1 MKRVALS
8 VVSPAPRACMC
19 VAPIQ
24 GERPPQKETNVM
36 KLPATLAGV
45 TAGMLLAGFA
55 VAQTPSTPPQPS
67 THRAADTTMSG
78 RHTMTGEVTSVAP
91 DKGRALIKTPEG
103 RRLLHFP
110 PSALQNVKKGDRV
123 TVELAQKDNGPAPT
137 K

>member
-1 MKRVALS
+1 
-8 VVSPAPRACMC
+8 
-19 VAPIQ
+19 
-24 GERPPQKETNVM
+24 M

-45 TAGMLLAGFA
+45 TAGMLLAGLA
-55 VAQTPSTPPQPS
+55 VAQSPSTPQPS

-91 DKGRALIKTPEG
+91 DKGRVFIKTPEG
-103 RRLLHFP
+103 RMLLHFP

-123 TVELAQKDNGPAPT
+123 TVELALKDNGPAATT